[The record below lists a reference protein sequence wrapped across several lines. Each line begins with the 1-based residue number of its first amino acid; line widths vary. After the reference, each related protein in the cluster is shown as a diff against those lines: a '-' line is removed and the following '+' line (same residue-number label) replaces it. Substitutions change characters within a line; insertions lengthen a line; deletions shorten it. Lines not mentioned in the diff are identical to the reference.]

1 MEKELLKTQILLELI
16 LSSDIKTEESEIIE
30 HILPLY
36 LHKLNCS
43 LAACVK
49 FDNENIT
56 STVVPFAQSQSAKW
70 EATIERLKTL
80 PNYKLQNIYEIKFE
94 DSFCYAFKMPD
105 YGYFVLERKIN
116 FDNVFKNEL
125 YNVIK
130 FSARIINHA
139 IERKKREEAEL
150 QIANERKL
158 LRTIIDNIP
167 MNIYAKDLDFRKTL
181 ANKQEIMHL
190 GLISESDVLGKTDFE
205 LYGAE
210 IASNTLIEDLEV
222 IAKGKAINAVEKHIG
237 NGQWA
242 LISKLPLQNENN
254 ETIGLV
260 GVSVDFTERR
270 KNREQLQVFHELF
283 NHLPDAIQISLED
296 GTMFYINKEAS
307 KRLGIEQNEIQKF
320 KISDFEKI
328 FIKNQDW
335 EAYVDKLKK
344 NNNILFEGINKNQ
357 YTGDEF
363 PVEVTVNYINVN
375 NNGFVIAISRDI
387 TERKKSEARTV
398 ENEKRLQQLAQLARS
413 FAWEL
418 NTDGLYTYISHNV
431 TDVLGF
437 EQNEIVN
444 KIHCFELRPERMR
457 DEFKVKMFQM
467 MESKMEVNGMESILL
482 DKHGNELWVNTNA
495 IPLLDNNGDIRGYR
509 GSYTDITDKKI
520 KELELIESE
529 NRKASL
535 VESMNDLVFVLD
547 NELRFVV
554 YYKPEDIGLYQQP
567 EEFIG
572 KKITEVNFPTDVL
585 ASIQKG
591 INDCIE
597 TQKLSKI
604 EYQLNIENSE
614 MWYEMNIT
622 YLKLNNNYGLTCVVR
637 DISESKNNLSL
648 ISQQIDLQ
656 ELLIKISTTYINI
669 DISNID
675 RVINHS
681 LKEMGE
687 YVNADRTYIF
697 SYDFANQTCSNTY
710 EWCNNGIEPE
720 INNLQ
725 QLPLQYFPDWVKKHQ
740 MGEPLIIED
749 VSELPND
756 GQESLRGILEPQ
768 GIKSLIA
775 IPMLHNDELMGFI
788 GFDSVKQTHI
798 YTEKEKQLLHI
809 YAQMVVNVQ
818 IRRRGFEMIA
828 YQEQKYRNLISN
840 MSIGLVE
847 LDMDDRIV
855 FANQQFCQMA
865 NLNFD
870 RIKGLDAAALLNP
883 RQKRA
888 LTKYKYEL
896 QQAENASSIEMMVK
910 NRKGEHSWWLVN
922 GAPHFNDKGE
932 LIGTVG
938 VFLDISSQ
946 KKMQTELEK
955 AIKIAEKAAKA
966 KESFLTNMSH
976 EIRTPLNVIIGMVRE
991 LGKEML
997 SEQQRKYVVN
1007 SESSANHLLTIVN
1020 NILDMSKIEAGQ
1032 FTLDPVDFSLSA
1044 LLYDV
1049 RSILS
1054 SRAAGKNINFEF
1066 IENKIK
1072 KDIIKGDTIRLRQIF
1087 INLLSNAIKFTDEGY
1102 VKFIVEEIEGTDK
1115 NEKLRFVI
1123 SDTGIGISEEFLS
1136 NLFEKFSQEQSQSN
1150 RNFEG
1155 TGLGMSI
1162 SKELVEM
1169 MGGTIAVKSTKG
1181 IGTEITIEIEFEIG
1195 NINGLLNKNENRK
1208 NDFSGYNIL
1217 IVEDNEMNRFI
1228 ARQSLLQVK
1237 CNVFEAINGID
1248 AIDKVSK
1255 QTFDLILMDIQ
1266 MPKMDGVEATLHIRN
1281 NMQNNIPIIALTA
1294 NAFKHDIDQY
1304 MEVGMNDYLIKPYKE
1319 EDLYAK
1325 IERNIAIN
1333 TKRSSVEVYYKLD
1346 QIRELSGGDES
1357 FVTMLI
1363 DIFIKLAE
1371 ETVEKMQTAYNQ
1383 KDIAEIKKLAH
1394 KIKPSLANMQ
1404 IDILKEPIAQLE
1416 ALSAESKMTDND
1428 EEKYELVR
1436 NVLTKT
1442 IVSLKKKYKS

>member
-16 LSSDIKTEESEIIE
+16 LSSDIKTEENEIID

-36 LHKLNCS
+36 LQKLNCS

-49 FDNENIT
+49 FDNNAIT
-56 STVVPFAQSQSAKW
+56 SKVVPFAQCHSEKW
-70 EATIERLKTL
+70 AATIERLKAI
-80 PNYKLQNIYEIKFE
+80 PHDSEQNIYEIKLE
-94 DSFCYAFKMPD
+94 NSYCYAFTMPD
-105 YGYFVLERKIN
+105 YGYMVLERKTN

-130 FSARIINHA
+130 FSTRIINHA
-139 IERKKREEAEL
+139 IEQNKRAVAET

-167 MNIYAKDLDFRKTL
+167 INIYAKDIDYRKTL

-190 GLISESDVLGKTDFE
+190 GLKSEDDVLGKTDFD
-205 LYGAE
+205 LYDAE
-210 IASNTLIEDLEV
+210 IANNTLIEDLEV

-242 LISKLPLQNENN
+242 LISKLPLQNDNN

-260 GVSVDFTERR
+260 GVSVDFTKRR

-283 NHLPDAIQISLED
+283 NHLPDAIQIALED

-307 KRLGIEQNEIQKF
+307 KRLGIKQSEIQNYS
-320 KISDFEKI
+320 IGDFEK
-328 FIKNQDW
+328 
-335 EAYVDKLKK
+335 
-344 NNNILFEGINKNQ
+344 LFEDKSSWEKHVEDLKQSNNLVLQGTNKNHS
-357 YTGDEF
+357 TGIEF

-375 NNGFVIAISRDI
+375 NNGYVIAISRDI
-387 TERKKSEARTV
+387 TERKKSEAIII

-418 NTDGLYTYISHNV
+418 NTDGLYTYISDNV

-437 EQNEIVN
+437 DRNEIVN
-444 KIHCFELRPERMR
+444 KIHCFDLRPERMR
-457 DEFKVKMFQM
+457 EEFKAKMLEM
-467 MESKMEVNGMESILL
+467 MALKMEVNGMESLLL
-482 DKHGNELWVNTNA
+482 DKHGNEIWVNTNA
-495 IPLLDNNGDIRGYR
+495 IPLTDKNGLMLGYR
-509 GSYTDITDKKI
+509 GSYTDITERKN
-520 KELELIESE
+520 KELELLESE

-547 NELRFVV
+547 NELRFVE
-554 YYKPEDIGLYQQP
+554 YYKPDDIELYLTP
-567 EEFIG
+567 ELFLG
-572 KKITEVNFPTDVL
+572 KKISEVEFPSDVL
-585 ASIQKG
+585 RRIQVG
-591 INDCIE
+591 INECIR

-604 EYQLNIENSE
+604 EYWLNFADEIK
-614 MWYEMNIT
+614 WYEMNIT
-622 YLKLNNNYGLTCVVR
+622 YLRLNNNYGLTCVVR
-637 DISESKNNLSL
+637 DISESKKNLSL

-697 SYDFANQTCSNTY
+697 TYDFVNKTCSNTY
-710 EWCNNGIEPE
+710 EWCNKGIAPE
-720 INNLQ
+720 IDNLQ
-725 QLPLQYFPDWVKKHQ
+725 QIPLAFFPDWVNKHVQ
-740 MGEPLIIED
+740 GEPFIIENILD
-749 VSELPND
+749 LPD
-756 GQESLRGILEPQ
+756 EGPESLRGVLEPQ
-768 GIKSLIA
+768 GIKSLIT
-775 IPMLHNDELMGFI
+775 IPMMHNDEIMGFI
-788 GFDSVKQTHI
+788 GFDSVNETHI
-798 YTEKEKQLLHI
+798 YTENEKQLLHI

-818 IRRRGFEMIA
+818 IRRRSFEMIS

-847 LDMDDRIV
+847 LDMNDHVV
-855 FANQQFCQMA
+855 FANQQFCEMA

-870 RIKGLDAAALLNP
+870 RIKGLNAAALLNP

-888 LTKYKYEL
+888 LTNYKYEL
-896 QQAENASSIEMMVK
+896 QQSKNPSSIEMLVK
-910 NRKGEHSWWLVN
+910 NRKGEHSWWLIN
-922 GAPHFNDKGE
+922 GAPHYNDKGE

-938 VFLDISSQ
+938 VFLDISAQ
-946 KKMQTELEK
+946 KKLQAELETAK
-955 AIKIAEKAAKA
+955 RLAEKAAKA

-991 LGKEML
+991 LGKEKL

-1007 SESSANHLLTIVN
+1007 SESSANHLLTIIN

-1032 FTLDPVDFSLSA
+1032 FTLDPVDFSITA
-1044 LLYDV
+1044 LINDV
-1049 RSILS
+1049 HSILS
-1054 SRAAGKNINFEF
+1054 SRAAGKNIKFEF
-1066 IENKIK
+1066 NVNKITH
-1072 KDIIKGDTIRLRQIF
+1072 DVLKGDTIRLRQIF
-1087 INLLSNAIKFTDEGY
+1087 INLLSNAIKFTDEGH
-1102 VKFIVEEIEGTDK
+1102 VHFTVEELTSNNTI
-1115 NEKLRFVI
+1115 EKLRFTVA
-1123 SDTGIGISEEFLS
+1123 DTGIGISEEFLS
-1136 NLFEKFSQEQSQSN
+1136 NLFEKFSQEQTQSN

-1181 IGTEITIEIEFEIG
+1181 VGTEITIELGFEIG
-1195 NINGLLNKNENRK
+1195 DVNCLINKHESRK
-1208 NDFSGYNIL
+1208 IDFSGYDVL

-1237 CNVFEAINGID
+1237 CNVYEANNGIEAIE
-1248 AIDKVSK
+1248 KV
-1255 QTFDLILMDIQ
+1255 QQQNFDLILMDIQ

-1281 NMQNNIPIIALTA
+1281 NLHNNIPIVALTA
-1294 NAFKHDIDQY
+1294 NAFRHDIDRY
-1304 MEVGMNDYLIKPYKE
+1304 IEVGMNDFLIKPYKE

-1325 IERNIAIN
+1325 IERNIGI
-1333 TKRSSVEVYYKLD
+1333 RSNKANSECYYKLD
-1346 QIRELSGGDES
+1346 QINELSGGDES
-1357 FVTMLI
+1357 FVKMLI
-1363 DIFIKLAE
+1363 DIFVQLAE
-1371 ETVEKMQTAYNQ
+1371 ETLSNLQTAYVEN
-1383 KDIAEIKKLAH
+1383 DIAQIKKLAH

-1416 ALSAESKMTDND
+1416 ALDVDATID
-1428 EEKYELVR
+1428 ETTNKNYQLVIK
-1436 NVLTKT
+1436 VLEET
-1442 IVSLKKKYKS
+1442 IKQLKNN

>member
-16 LSSDIKTEESEIIE
+16 LSSDIKTEENEIIE

-49 FDNENIT
+49 FDNEEIT
-56 STVVPFAQSQSAKW
+56 CRVVPFAQSQSAKW
-70 EATIERLKTL
+70 KATIERLNEIPK
-80 PNYKLQNIYEIKFE
+80 NSNQNIYEIKLE
-94 DSFCYAFKMPD
+94 NTYCYAFVMPN
-105 YGYFVLERKIN
+105 YGFMVLERKTC
-116 FDNVFKNEL
+116 FDKVFKHEL

-139 IERKKREEAEL
+139 IERKKREEAEQ
-150 QIANERKL
+150 QIAKERKL

-167 MNIYAKDLDFRKTL
+167 INIYAKDLKLRKTL
-181 ANKQEIMHL
+181 ANKQEITHL
-190 GLISESDVLGKTDFE
+190 GLQTEKDVLGKTDFD
-205 LYGAE
+205 LYGSE
-210 IASNTLIEDLEV
+210 IANNTLKEDLEV
-222 IAKGKAINAVEKHIG
+222 IEEGKTINAAEKHIG

-254 ETIGLV
+254 QTIGLV

-283 NHLPDAIQISLED
+283 NHLPDAIQIALEN

-307 KRLGIEQNEIQKF
+307 KRLGINQDEVCNY

-328 FIKNQDW
+328 FEKQLEW
-335 EAYVDKLKK
+335 EKHIEELKLR
-344 NNNILFEGINKNQ
+344 NNILLEGINKNQ
-357 YTGDEF
+357 NSGFEF

-375 NNGFVIAISRDI
+375 DNGYIIAISRDI
-387 TERKKSEARTV
+387 TERKKNEATIV

-418 NTDGLYTYISHNV
+418 NTDGLYTYISYNV
-431 TDVLGF
+431 TDVLGYRQD
-437 EQNEIVN
+437 ELVN
-444 KIHCFELRPERMR
+444 KIHCYDLRPECMR
-457 DEFKVKMFQM
+457 DEFKLKMFQM
-467 MESKMEVNGMESILL
+467 MEYRMEVNGMESILV
-482 DKHGNELWVNTNA
+482 DKNGNEIWVNTNA
-495 IPLLDNNGDIRGYR
+495 IPLTDKNGDICGYR
-509 GSYTDITDKKI
+509 GSYTDITEKKN
-520 KELELIESE
+520 KELELLESE

-547 NELRFVV
+547 NELRFVE
-554 YYKPEDIGLYQQP
+554 YYKPDDIELYLQP

-585 ASIQKG
+585 TSIQKG

-622 YLKLNNNYGLTCVVR
+622 YLKLNNAYGLTCVVR
-637 DISESKNNLSL
+637 DISESKNYLSL

-725 QLPLQYFPDWVKKHQ
+725 QVPLEYFPEWVKKHRNS
-740 MGEPLIIED
+740 EPFIIED
-749 VSELPND
+749 ITELPDD
-756 GQESLRGILEPQ
+756 GPESLRGVLEPQ
-768 GIKSLIA
+768 GIKSLIT
-775 IPMLHNDELMGFI
+775 IPMVHNDEIMGFI
-788 GFDSVKQTHI
+788 GFDSVNETHI

-847 LDMDDRIV
+847 LDMDDRIA

-888 LTKYKYEL
+888 LTNYKYEL
-896 QQAENASSIEMMVK
+896 QQAKNPSSIEMMVK
-910 NRKGEHSWWLVN
+910 NRKGEYSWWLVN
-922 GAPHFNDKGE
+922 GAPHYNDKGE

-955 AIKIAEKAAKA
+955 AKIIAEKAAKA

-991 LGKEML
+991 LGKEKL

-1054 SRAAGKNINFEF
+1054 SRAANKNIRFEF
-1066 IENKIK
+1066 IENTIK
-1072 KDIIKGDTIRLRQIF
+1072 NDIIKGDTIRLRQIF

-1102 VKFIVEEIEGTDK
+1102 VRFIVEEIEGTDK
-1115 NEKLRFVI
+1115 KEKLRFII

-1208 NDFSGYNIL
+1208 IDFSGYNVL

-1228 ARQSLLQVK
+1228 ARQSLVQVK

-1294 NAFKHDIDQY
+1294 NAFKHDIDRY
-1304 MEVGMNDYLIKPYKE
+1304 MEVGMNDFLIKPYKE

-1333 TKRSSVEVYYKLD
+1333 TKKSSIEVYYKLD

-1357 FVTMLI
+1357 FVKMLI
-1363 DIFIKLAE
+1363 DIFVQLAE
-1371 ETVEKMQTAYNQ
+1371 ETLTNLQVAYAETN
-1383 KDIAEIKKLAH
+1383 IAEIKKLAH
-1394 KIKPSLANMQ
+1394 KIKPSLSNMQ
-1404 IDILKEPIAQLE
+1404 IDVLKEPIIQLE
-1416 ALSAESKMTDND
+1416 ALSIDND
-1428 EEKYELVR
+1428 ISETTQKNYQLVCT
-1436 NVLTKT
+1436 VLSET
-1442 IVSLKKKYKS
+1442 IKSLKNS